1 MSGGGAILAVVLVVV
16 FLFIS
21 SILALA
27 FVSTWMTPVFS
38 SVDVDDDDMISE
50 VSFGLCCFLSFN
62 LYIYLYTYI

>member
-38 SVDVDDDDMISE
+38 SVDVDDDDMMIGS
-50 VSFGLCCFLSFN
+50 
-62 LYIYLYTYI
+62 

>member
-1 MSGGGAILAVVLVVV
+1 MSGGGGAILAVVILVVV

-38 SVDVDDDDMISE
+38 SVDVDDDDMMIGS
-50 VSFGLCCFLSFN
+50 
-62 LYIYLYTYI
+62 